1 MSKRKHSRHANDDAI
16 RNLQEWQ
23 DHQYDPGYRA
33 NMGRLGLFSGAGR
46 GRPVG
51 RYIAYA
57 LAAEF
62 ALILMMS
69 FLDRMG
75 VRDAWLA
82 ILFLCVTAVV
92 LIVTLRQ
99 LIRVPERPKGRTRGR
114 RG

>member
-1 MSKRKHSRHANDDAI
+1 MSKRKHARHADDAI

-33 NMGRLGLFSGAGR
+33 NMGRLGLFSGSGR

-57 LAAEF
+57 FAAEF
-62 ALILMMS
+62 ALLLLMS
-69 FLDRMG
+69 FLEGAG
-75 VRDAWLA
+75 VRGAWLV
-82 ILFLCVTAVV
+82 ITFLCVTAIV
-92 LIVTLRQ
+92 LAVTLRQ
-99 LIRVPERPKGRTRGR
+99 LIRKPGRPKGQPRAR